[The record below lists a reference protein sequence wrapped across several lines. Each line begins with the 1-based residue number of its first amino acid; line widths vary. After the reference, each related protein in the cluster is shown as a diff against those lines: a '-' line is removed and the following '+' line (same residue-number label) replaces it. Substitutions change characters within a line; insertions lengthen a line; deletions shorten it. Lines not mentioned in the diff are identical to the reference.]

1 MIGLITTILLAQIS
15 VPSVVVQPSAEERV
29 VFNHNGYT
37 YFVGKQ
43 TGQVVVLAS
52 DSAPTPV
59 PPPKPK
65 PDDDTKP
72 PVIKQAAW
80 FSLIVDPSSP
90 EQAAWRTDPV
100 VRGLIK
106 DAKVEFRTYVST
118 EKDIDTLNLRS
129 EVEAGLPTVVIQD
142 KDGKVIKTQKASSL
156 DDLKTLAGGLK

>member
-52 DSAPTPV
+52 DSAPIPV
-59 PPPKPK
+59 PPPKPN
-65 PDDDTKP
+65 DDTKP

-106 DAKVEFRTYVST
+106 DAKVEFRTYAST

-129 EVEAGLPTVVIQD
+129 EVEAGLPVVVIQD
-142 KDGKVIKTQKASSL
+142 KSGKLIQAKKIDSL
-156 DDLKTLAGGLK
+156 ESLKLIAAGLK

>member
-1 MIGLITTILLAQIS
+1 MIGLITTLLLTQTSI
-15 VPSVVVQPSAEERV
+15 PSVVVQPSTEERV
-29 VFNHNGYT
+29 VFNHAGYT

-52 DSAPTPV
+52 DTPPAPV

-72 PVIKQAAW
+72 VIKQAAW
-80 FSLIVDPSSP
+80 FSVIVDPSNP
-90 EQAAWRTDPV
+90 EQAAWRTDTTIRSLV
-100 VRGLIK
+100 TN
-106 DAKVEFRTYVST
+106 AKVEFRTYAST

-129 EVEAGLPTVVIQD
+129 ELNQGLPVVVIQD

>member
-1 MIGLITTILLAQIS
+1 MIGLITAALLAQIS

-29 VFNHNGYT
+29 VFNHNGFT

-52 DSAPTPV
+52 DTPPAPV

-72 PVIKQAAW
+72 VIKQAAW
-80 FSLIVDPSSP
+80 FSVIVDPSNP
-90 EQAAWRTDPV
+90 EQAAWRTDATIRSLV
-100 VRGLIK
+100 TN
-106 DAKVEFRTYVST
+106 AKVEFRTYAST
-118 EKDIDTLNLRS
+118 ERDIDTLNLRS
-129 EVEAGLPTVVIQD
+129 ELNQGLPVVVIQD
-142 KDGKVIKTQKASSL
+142 KDGRVIKTQKVSSL

>member
-1 MIGLITTILLAQIS
+1 MIGLITTLLLTQTSI
-15 VPSVVVQPSAEERV
+15 PSVVVQPSTEERV
-29 VFNHNGYT
+29 VFNHAGYT

-52 DSAPTPV
+52 DTPPAPV

-72 PVIKQAAW
+72 VIKQAAW
-80 FSLIVDPSSP
+80 FSVIVDPSNP
-90 EQAAWRTDPV
+90 EQTAWRTDATI
-100 VRGLIK
+100 RNL
-106 DAKVEFRTYVST
+106 ATNARVEFRTYAST

-129 EVEAGLPTVVIQD
+129 ELNQGLPVVVIQD
-142 KDGKVIKTQKASSL
+142 KDGKVIKTQKVSSL

>member
-1 MIGLITTILLAQIS
+1 MIGLITTLLLTQTSI
-15 VPSVVVQPSAEERV
+15 PSAVVQPSTEERV
-29 VFNHNGYT
+29 VFNHAGYT

-52 DSAPTPV
+52 DTPPAPV

-72 PVIKQAAW
+72 VIKQAAW
-80 FSLIVDPSSP
+80 FSVIVDPSNP
-90 EQAAWRTDPV
+90 EQAAWRTDATI
-100 VRGLIK
+100 RNLATN
-106 DAKVEFRTYVST
+106 AKVEFRTYAST

-129 EVEAGLPTVVIQD
+129 ELNQGLPVVVIQD
-142 KDGKVIKTQKASSL
+142 KDGKVIKTQKVSSL

>member
-29 VFNHNGYT
+29 VFNHNGFT

-43 TGQVVVLAS
+43 TGQVVVLGTE
-52 DSAPTPV
+52 DQPIPT

-65 PDDDTKP
+65 PDDDTR

-80 FSLIVDPSSP
+80 FSLIVDPTSP

-100 VRGLIK
+100 IRSLVTDG
-106 DAKVEFRTYVST
+106 KVQFRTYAST
-118 EKDIDTLNLRS
+118 ERDIDTLNLRS
-129 EVEAGLPTVVIQD
+129 EAESGLPVVVIQD
-142 KDGKVIKTQKASSL
+142 KAGKVLQTKKVDSIET
-156 DDLKTLAGGLK
+156 LKLIAGGLK

>member
-1 MIGLITTILLAQIS
+1 MIGLITTLLLTQTSI
-15 VPSVVVQPSAEERV
+15 PSVVVQPSTEERV
-29 VFNHNGYT
+29 VFNHAGYT

-52 DSAPTPV
+52 DTPPAPV

-72 PVIKQAAW
+72 VIKQAAW
-80 FSLIVDPSSP
+80 FSVIVDPSNP
-90 EQAAWRTDPV
+90 EQAAWRTDATIRSLV
-100 VRGLIK
+100 TN
-106 DAKVEFRTYVST
+106 AKVEFRTYAST

-129 EVEAGLPTVVIQD
+129 ELNQGLPVVVIQD
-142 KDGKVIKTQKASSL
+142 KDGKVIKTQKVSSL

>member
-1 MIGLITTILLAQIS
+1 MIGLITTLLLTQTSI
-15 VPSVVVQPSAEERV
+15 PSVVVQPSTEERV
-29 VFNHNGYT
+29 VFNHAGFT

-52 DSAPTPV
+52 DTPPAPV

-72 PVIKQAAW
+72 VIKQAAW
-80 FSLIVDPSSP
+80 FSVIVDPSNP
-90 EQAAWRTDPV
+90 EQAAWRTDATIRSLV
-100 VRGLIK
+100 TN
-106 DAKVEFRTYVST
+106 AKVEFRTYAST

-129 EVEAGLPTVVIQD
+129 ELNQGLPVVVIQD